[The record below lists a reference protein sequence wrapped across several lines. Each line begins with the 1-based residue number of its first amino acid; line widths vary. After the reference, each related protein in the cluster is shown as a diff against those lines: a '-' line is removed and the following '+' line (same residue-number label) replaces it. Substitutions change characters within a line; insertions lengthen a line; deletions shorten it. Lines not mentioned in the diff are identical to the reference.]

1 MEREPHK
8 VAYFIF
14 NHGVPALFNLPLTS
28 KAPSKAILQSMLED
42 LMTWHASLL
51 HSILDHQSH
60 PDMANARKLAAL
72 DQTDWRI
79 HRRERKKEAQQRMVQ
94 GSRLVKERD
103 SSKRNFEDMSAA
115 EQQVLEDFD
124 TGRSAQRHAK
134 ECEKKLPC
142 FRGKML

>member
-28 KAPSKAILQSMLED
+28 KAQSKAILQSMLED

-72 DQTDWRI
+72 DQTEW
-79 HRRERKKEAQQRMVQ
+79 H
-94 GSRLVKERD
+94 LH
-103 SSKRNFEDMSAA
+103 
-115 EQQVLEDFD
+115 QV
-124 TGRSAQRHAK
+124 TGWMHQLTGT
-134 ECEKKLPC
+134 CKLDAMEPI
-142 FRGKML
+142 GP